1 MTTEVVTASEMMT
14 ATSGMEVA
22 AAVTTEVMAAAEVT
36 TAAMA
41 SATMTATARER
52 IGADQHARRQGR
64 SRSESKHYLA

>member
-22 AAVTTEVMAAAEVT
+22 AAMTTEVMAAAEVT

-41 SATMTATARER
+41 SATGPRER
-52 IGADQHARRQGR
+52 VGADQHARRQGR